1 MHSILQLHSFSETSK
16 SARAIKLLIACMYIV
31 SQDHHKWHGM
41 LRSSVHSK
49 DRALS
54 KAQNNREKRRE
65 RETDRQTDR
74 QENRREREIYI

>member
-49 DRALS
+49 ELCPKHRTT
-54 KAQNNREKRRE
+54 E
-65 RETDRQTDR
+65 RKGDRQTDR
-74 QENRREREIYI
+74 QENRRERER